1 MYIFLYSTD
10 IDFIFDSS
18 ATLKDENVRKKHFPL
33 HVSIRNNGMD
43 NVITIDKLWGNYLIE
58 IKQINPK
65 HIDNYKYEKIE
76 YYTFSKLSHL
86 VTKLNELLENSRG

>member
-65 HIDNYKYEKIE
+65 YIDNYKYTFTNSSYHRCYGSPLYTNGCKIK
-76 YYTFSKLSHL
+76 FSK
-86 VTKLNELLENSRG
+86 N